1 MSVSELLY
9 EAAILMLV
17 GMVVVFVFL
26 TLLIF
31 ATKLLSKFAVGDT
44 SNLKAPDSAPRTK
57 LNAPE
62 PVIAAISAAIY
73 QYKQNKK

>member
-9 EAAILMLV
+9 EAAILMVV
-17 GMVVVFVFL
+17 GMVVVFIFL

-31 ATKLLSKFAVGDT
+31 ATKLLSKFAGQEDAPVNNPVQP
-44 SNLKAPDSAPRTK
+44 SN

-62 PVIAAISAAIY
+62 PVIAAISAAIH
-73 QYKQNKK
+73 QYKQNNK